1 MSSATIPDTKIPAK
15 KPKESPL
22 EQTRPVPAA
31 APASKLKPK
40 EHGAYAI
47 LGIPL
52 ATALLIAG
60 PTLTGVCVAIAA
72 TTGFMAHEPLLV
84 AWGLRGARA
93 QRNTP
98 AAKRRLAW
106 LLSVSGICGSVALV
120 LGSSAVRVSL
130 LGCLA
135 LAVVG
140 FALAL
145 AGKHR
150 SLLGQLWGVV
160 GLSATCLPILLAGG
174 IPLAQVVDIW
184 LVWLLGFSA
193 TTLAVRG
200 VIAAQKRQPRNIY
213 WAILGLLTAVG
224 LGLALSSHLR
234 VLVALP
240 MLAMSVYVMAWPPP
254 AKYLW
259 RVGWSSLGC
268 TIATAVALLVVG

>member
-1 MSSATIPDTKIPAK
+1 MSSATIPAT
-15 KPKESPL
+15 KPK
-22 EQTRPVPAA
+22 QTPPGQIKPMPATPAA
-31 APASKLKPK
+31 KLKPK

-60 PTLTGVCVAIAA
+60 PTLIGVCVAIAA
-72 TTGFMAHEPLLV
+72 TAGFVAHEPLLV
-84 AWGLRGARA
+84 AWGLRGTRA

-98 AAKRRLAW
+98 AAKQRLAW
-106 LLSVSGICGSVALV
+106 LLGVSAICGSVALV
-120 LGSSAVRVSL
+120 LGSTAVRVSL
-130 LGCLA
+130 LGCLV

-150 SLLGQLWGVV
+150 SLPGQLWGVV
-160 GLSATCLPILLAGG
+160 GLSATCLPILFAGG
-174 IPLAQVVDIW
+174 MPLVQVVDIW

-200 VIAAQKRQPRNIY
+200 VIAAQKRKPRSIY
-213 WAILGLLTAVG
+213 LAVFGLLTVVL
-224 LGLALSSHLR
+224 LGLAVSSHPR
-234 VLVALP
+234 VLVAMP
-240 MLAMSVYVMAWPPP
+240 MWTMSVYVLAWPPP

-268 TIATAVALLVVG
+268 TLATAVVLLVVG